1 MKIEKV
7 IVTGTVYPSNI
18 LDSDKET
25 VDSESL
31 VYGEKHFMSLI
42 NKGHLGID
50 VEHNEIAS
58 SSSVAKSWIKKNDDN
73 LVWKMTTEIT
83 DPDLIQKVLK
93 GELNGYSMAGKA
105 RIQSSL
111 EEVEVKK
118 EAAGLAVSSND
129 HMHVALVGLNSS
141 GRVIKGYTNR
151 AKDGH
156 FHEIKSGTVTE
167 PSGED
172 GHTHPLWFDEL
183 A

>member
-7 IVTGTVYPSNI
+7 IVSGTVYPSNI

-31 VYGEKHFMSLI
+31 VYGEKHFISLI

-58 SSSVAKSWIKKNDDN
+58 SSIVSKSWIKKNNDN

-83 DPDLIQKVLK
+83 DPELIQKVIT

-118 EAAGLAVSSND
+118 EAAGLAVKSHD

-141 GRVIKGYTNR
+141 GRVVKGYTNT

-172 GHTHPLWFDEL
+172 KHTHPLWFDEL